1 MKRTMRLTESELINI
16 IQRVIEESKGK
27 SLMEQVDPKLDGAL
41 KGLYEEVKNTI
52 NTDIDS
58 KIKSNPKFPKDKIS
72 VRVFTTKDGRTG
84 EDVNTYQFLYGP
96 TKLDV
101 GTTVLQLIN
110 QKWDWVAEQVKAIFD
125 ANKNSNLPDIFKTGN
140 PTNTINVGSIFRTIN
155 NWVVKNKST
164 VIPPN
169 K

>member
-1 MKRTMRLTESELINI
+1 MKKVIRLTESDLIRI
-16 IQRVIEESKGK
+16 VKRVIN
-27 SLMEQVDPKLDGAL
+27 EQTNTDSNLEGAL

-52 NTDIDS
+52 NAEIDA
-58 KIKSNPKFPKDKIS
+58 KIKTNPKFPKNKIS
-72 VRVFTTKDGRTG
+72 VRMFTTTDKRTG
-84 EDVNTYQFLYGP
+84 EPVNTYQFLYGP

-110 QKWDWVAEQVKAIFD
+110 YKWEWVAEQIKAIFD

-164 VIPPN
+164 VITP
-169 K
+169 KK